1 MIDTIKIKVS
11 EDDFIKFKGADYKT
25 RPQAIIDFEGSG
37 SIDVI
42 KPESRLSCFF
52 EHPKGY
58 YILRSGQYGGVF
70 VKTDPARFTYSDNI
84 YPVSYQGFG
93 MTMDFIEQDL
103 KARGFSV
110 DLSSCPLSRI
120 DLFNQMKVDHPCN
133 SYIDFLR
140 SGLSSG
146 LKRGFEQGA
155 SYQST
160 LYFKNQEGKEYFKF
174 YDKIKAEKDKHKDRD
189 YQDYEGLNYLRAE
202 WSLQDRGQIAHR
214 LKINKLSDILSDKDF
229 SGLRRL
235 YNGYIEQ
242 YIEPCL
248 IPYPEMISAIEKIE
262 GFNHQSKTEKQI
274 ADEKQLRGF
283 IFYCKENNL
292 SFEYVRDILKGCLLS
307 DYKIKKCLE
316 IYRQTEDKGNMLT
329 EVLSKIK
336 YKVA

>member
-1 MIDTIKIKVS
+1 M
-11 EDDFIKFKGADYKT
+11 
-25 RPQAIIDFEGSG
+25 
-37 SIDVI
+37 
-42 KPESRLSCFF
+42 
-52 EHPKGY
+52 
-58 YILRSGQYGGVF
+58 
-70 VKTDPARFTYSDNI
+70 
-84 YPVSYQGFG
+84 
-93 MTMDFIEQDL
+93 
-103 KARGFSV
+103 
-110 DLSSCPLSRI
+110 
-120 DLFNQMKVDHPCN
+120 
-133 SYIDFLR
+133 
-140 SGLSSG
+140 
-146 LKRGFEQGA
+146 
-155 SYQST
+155 
-160 LYFKNQEGKEYFKF
+160 
-174 YDKIKAEKDKHKDRD
+174 
-189 YQDYEGLNYLRAE
+189 
-202 WSLQDRGQIAHR
+202 QDRGQIAHR